1 MAGANIVDA
10 QIYTTTDGRALDTIS
25 VSREFEHDEDEK
37 RRTDRIADSIEKALR
52 GELRLPD
59 VMTKRAPPK
68 GRIKAFALEPS
79 VTINNQWSHRYTM
92 VEVAGLDRTG
102 LLYEMTTTLSKLN
115 LNIASAHV
123 ATFGE
128 RVVDVFYVTDLMG
141 AQITS
146 PTRQAAIKRAL
157 IALFAAGET
166 NGKPGKG

>member
-1 MAGANIVDA
+1 
-10 QIYTTTDGRALDTIS
+10 
-25 VSREFEHDEDEK
+25 
-37 RRTDRIADSIEKALR
+37 
-52 GELRLPD
+52 
-59 VMTKRAPPK
+59 
-68 GRIKAFALEPS
+68 
-79 VTINNQWSHRYTM
+79 M
-92 VEVAGLDRTG
+92 VEVTGLDRTG

-157 IALFAAGET
+157 IGLFTTGDT
-166 NGKPGKG
+166 NSKQGKGTAQARQGHRLGLRRGRNRPRVSRSRTRL